1 MRTPLLCTIL
11 LAACAG
17 GEKAPATGDSTP
29 PAAPAPPPALTAAQ
43 VTGSWSGTSKL
54 AGTDSVVSTWTAT
67 TTSDSTG
74 VFAEPGQ
81 KDVKY
86 TTVLSGDSM
95 IVTSEPHV
103 APMMGKAKVMW
114 VSVGRLDASGALV
127 GTGVTMLAEKHD
139 SVLGRVTW
147 SATKKR

>member
-1 MRTPLLCTIL
+1 MRIPLLCTIL

-17 GEKAPATGDSTP
+17 GEKAPATGDTTT
-29 PAAPAPPPALTAAQ
+29 PAAPAPPPPLTAAQ
-43 VTGSWSGTSKL
+43 ITGTWNGTSKL
-54 AGTDSVVSTWTAT
+54 AGTDSVAGTWTAT

-74 VFAEPGQ
+74 TYTEPGQ
-81 KDVKY
+81 KAVKY

-103 APMMGKAKVMW
+103 NAMMGKAKVMW
-114 VSVGRLDASGALV
+114 VSVGRLDASGNLV

-147 SATKKR
+147 TATKKP